1 MDCKKDN
8 KRLKINAHQ
17 ILPTEKPS
25 MSLST
30 KTIIIALMIK
40 RNRPKVTMVT
50 GRVKITNIG
59 LTNIFSR
66 LRTTA
71 TITAVMKES
80 TLTFGNTFA
89 KIITAKALKRILTN
103 SFIGVV

>member
-1 MDCKKDN
+1 
-8 KRLKINAHQ
+8 
-17 ILPTEKPS
+17 
-25 MSLST
+25 
-30 KTIIIALMIK
+30 MIK
-40 RNRPKVTMVT
+40 RNSPKVTMVT
-50 GRVKITNIG
+50 GRVKITNMG

-89 KIITAKALKRILTN
+89 KIITANALKSIRTN
-103 SFIGVV
+103 SFIGVVLQVRYYYFLSITILDITISIPRFHYLS